1 MKVRYVA
8 MNKHLWIKTNLL
20 NINIDNIAI
29 IQISFAIFHGNP
41 QWLWLTP
48 LDVLVNPLDVAQLPG
63 HPSLPAHFGGA
74 LGRLQFCGG
83 KRGAGLSK
91 HGAGPENVEAQE
103 KIGDFMW
110 M

>member
-1 MKVRYVA
+1 MVVA
-8 MNKHLWIKTNLL
+8 DPWM
-20 NINIDNIAI
+20 
-29 IQISFAIFHGNP
+29 SFSE
-41 QWLWLTP
+41 TP
-48 LDVLVNPLDVAQLPG
+48 WMSSPLPG

-74 LGRLQFCGG
+74 LGRGLQFCGG
-83 KRGAGLSK
+83 KRGAGPSK